1 MNVNRLKE
9 KSIIVCI
16 MSTETQETSTQ
27 TFRFTGRVKWFNN
40 KAGYGFITVT
50 DSSDKSGADIF
61 VHHTGVMVDSEQYKY
76 LVQGEYVSFDLK
88 KMSEGEHEFHAFNVR
103 GVHNGILMC
112 ETRNENRATRGRDD
126 EDGGDW
132 HGSTSRSTNTRGAGG
147 HGFRRPASGR
157 GGYRSS
163 DGTSHNQDRGGSSR
177 NQERGAV

>member
-1 MNVNRLKE
+1 
-9 KSIIVCI
+9 
-16 MSTETQETSTQ
+16 MSTETQETATQ

-50 DSSDKSGADIF
+50 DSSDKSGTDIF
-61 VHHTGVMVDSEQYKY
+61 VHHTGVLVDSEQYKY

-112 ETRNENRATRGRDD
+112 ETRNENRVSRGRDD
-126 EDGGDW
+126 EGGGGGDW
-132 HGSTSRSTNTRGAGG
+132 QGSTSRSTNTRSAGG
-147 HGFRRPASGR
+147 PGFRRPTSGR

-177 NQERGAV
+177 NQERGST